1 MLYNAIVGKVYEI
14 YTLIEVSI
22 MKSNRELVLDLLLQS
37 AKSGDHP
44 NGLSTQYMAQ
54 RLNIQRTNLSSVLNA
69 LVRDK
74 KLEKVNG
81 RPVLYR
87 LAGDAVSTT
96 WSDDSC
102 FSELLGPRNLLYPAI
117 QLVKA
122 AELYPG
128 SPIPILISGPVGCG
142 KTEFLKLM
150 FRFAQ
155 MHNVL
160 SSDSQMIRVDC
171 SEHLLDPKSFRQKLF
186 SPADGLIT
194 HLDNHFIV
202 LEQVDRL
209 VPGELKEIA
218 RLLQNHEGGLLA
230 AVINEASQEASVQNA
245 AAGFFP
251 AQIRLP
257 SLSEWSLSD
266 RLNLIR
272 RFFTQEAGCVG
283 KKIIVGSE
291 LLICLLLYPCK
302 ENLRQ
307 LHTDIRM
314 GCANAYMRCYEQK
327 TDSLMI
333 TASDMPDYVRRGLLS
348 IKERRAEIEELIPQN
363 YNFSFSSQGVHAQR
377 LESTDIKDNL
387 YQYIDSRTSELLQRG
402 IPAAD
407 VNDLIV
413 LDINNAFSHYS
424 GDLARRVVNKS
435 QLTKLV
441 DDRLIRLVEA
451 FLSQAEQHFSRL
463 YPAATFYGLCL
474 HLNNVLQHTD
484 SAERSLTSDQLLQII
499 NNHKNEYAF
508 SSQLITSIE
517 KEFRIT
523 LRPEESAFVALFLCE
538 DGAEANDSRR
548 PAVLIAMHG
557 RGVASGIAAV
567 VRAISGGEIT
577 AYDMDLDKDLQLVYS
592 ELKSRILECDCERGI
607 LAIYDMGSFKQMF
620 EMIQQECGIVIYA
633 IQVPIT
639 LMAIEAARLAPN
651 MDSLTSLRETLAN
664 AFQDVAAL
672 SESLFHRSASSRVII
687 TCCASGQGG
696 AIITKQYLE
705 AHLDLDGIDVI
716 PLAIADRNLLI
727 QEINRIREKHQ
738 ILCLIGIYDPQ
749 IYGLPFYPVNAV
761 YTTELYA
768 LAEQLHLNIKDELER
783 SSTRKVILDHLK
795 TEFTHIDGERMEQL
809 LPPVMKQLRCM
820 TDAMQFDLAI
830 EQEVGLMV
838 HIACS
843 FERLASGTC
852 SPTNRWTD
860 EILHE
865 NAVLYQKLLEIL
877 DPLEQAFGIKLPKEE
892 FANIIVIIK
901 KLQK

>member
-1 MLYNAIVGKVYEI
+1 
-14 YTLIEVSI
+14 
-22 MKSNRELVLDLLLQS
+22 MKSNRELVLELLLQT

-44 NGLSTQYMAQ
+44 NGLSTQFMAQ

-96 WSDDSC
+96 WRDESC

-117 QLVKA
+117 QLIKA

-142 KTEFLKLM
+142 KTEFLKVM

-155 MHNVL
+155 THNVL
-160 SSDSQMIRVDC
+160 TASSQMIRLDC
-171 SEHLLDPKSFRQKLF
+171 SEYLVDPKSFHRKLF
-186 SPADGLIT
+186 DPADGLIS
-194 HLDNHFIV
+194 HMEDHFIV

-209 VPGELKEIA
+209 AQGELKELTS
-218 RLLQNHEGGLLA
+218 LLQNREGGLLA

-257 SLSEWSLSD
+257 ALSEWSLSD

-283 KKIIVGSE
+283 KKIIAGSE
-291 LLICLLLYPCK
+291 LLICLLLYPCR

-327 TDSLMI
+327 TDSLTA

-348 IKERRAEIEELIPQN
+348 IKEHRTEIEELIPQN

-377 LESTDIKDNL
+377 LESADIKDNL
-387 YQYIDSRTSELLQRG
+387 YQYINSRTSELLQRG

-424 GDLARRVVNKS
+424 GGLARRVVNKS
-435 QLTKLV
+435 QLAKLV

-451 FLSQAEQHFSRL
+451 FLQQAEQHFSRL

-474 HLNNVLQHTD
+474 HLSNVLQHTD
-484 SAERSLTSDQLLQII
+484 SVERRLTSDQLLQII
-499 NNHKNEYAF
+499 NTHKNEYAF
-508 SSQLITSIE
+508 SSQLITNVE
-517 KEFRIT
+517 KEFNVT

-538 DGAEANDSRR
+538 DGEETNDTRR

-567 VRAISGGEIT
+567 VRSISGGEIT

-592 ELKSRILECDCERGI
+592 ELKNRILECDCERGI

-651 MDSLTSLRETLAN
+651 TGSLTSLRETLAD
-664 AFQDVAAL
+664 AFQDVSAL
-672 SESLFHRSASSRVII
+672 SESLFYRSAASRVII

-696 AIITKQYLE
+696 AVITKQYLE
-705 AHLDLDGIDVI
+705 KHLDLDGIDVI
-716 PLAIADRNLLI
+716 PLAIADRKLLI

-749 IYGLPFYPVNAV
+749 IYGLPFYPVNEV
-761 YTTELYA
+761 YTTELYT
-768 LAEQLHLNIKDELER
+768 LADQLHLNIKGEQER

-795 TEFTHIDGERMEQL
+795 TEFTHVDGERMEQL
-809 LPPVMKQLRCM
+809 LPAVMKQLRCLA
-820 TDAMQFDLAI
+820 DAMQLELSM

-838 HIACS
+838 HIACC
-843 FERLASGTC
+843 FERLVAGTC
-852 SPTNRWTD
+852 SPSNRWAD
-860 EILHE
+860 EILQE
-865 NAVLYQKLLEIL
+865 DAILYQKLLEIL
-877 DPLEQAFGIKLPKEE
+877 APMETAFGVKLPKEE
-892 FANIIVIIK
+892 FANIIVILK

>member
-1 MLYNAIVGKVYEI
+1 MLFEFHNSFTFFLPAIPFPIHPAKQTVHFSPESLKQ
-14 YTLIEVSI
+14 SI
-22 MKSNRELVLDLLLQS
+22 HTVC
-37 AKSGDHP
+37 
-44 NGLSTQYMAQ
+44 
-54 RLNIQRTNLSSVLNA
+54 
-69 LVRDK
+69 
-74 KLEKVNG
+74 LEKQN
-81 RPVLYR
+81 RY
-87 LAGDAVSTT
+87 
-96 WSDDSC
+96 
-102 FSELLGPRNLLYPAI
+102 
-117 QLVKA
+117 LV
-122 AELYPG
+122 
-128 SPIPILISGPVGCG
+128 
-142 KTEFLKLM
+142 
-150 FRFAQ
+150 
-155 MHNVL
+155 
-160 SSDSQMIRVDC
+160 
-171 SEHLLDPKSFRQKLF
+171 DPKSFHRKLF
-186 SPADGLIT
+186 DPADGLIS
-194 HLDNHFIV
+194 HMEDHFIV

-209 VPGELKEIA
+209 AQGELKELTS
-218 RLLQNHEGGLLA
+218 LLQNREGGLLA

-257 SLSEWSLSD
+257 ALSEWSLSD

-291 LLICLLLYPCK
+291 LLICLLLYPCR

-327 TDSLMI
+327 TDSLTV

-348 IKERRAEIEELIPQN
+348 IKEHRTEIEELIPQN

-377 LESTDIKDNL
+377 LESADIKDNL
-387 YQYIDSRTSELLQRG
+387 YQYINSRTSELLQRG

-424 GDLARRVVNKS
+424 GGLARRVVNKS
-435 QLTKLV
+435 QLAKLV
-441 DDRLIRLVEA
+441 DDRLIRLVEV
-451 FLSQAEQHFSRL
+451 FLQQAEQHFSRL

-474 HLNNVLQHTD
+474 HLSNVLQHTD
-484 SAERSLTSDQLLQII
+484 SVERRLTSDQLLQII
-499 NNHKNEYAF
+499 NTHKNEYAF
-508 SSQLITSIE
+508 SSQLITNVE
-517 KEFRIT
+517 KEFNVT

-538 DGAEANDSRR
+538 DGAETNDTRR

-567 VRAISGGEIT
+567 VRSISGGEIT
-577 AYDMDLDKDLQLVYS
+577 AYDMDLDEDLQLVYS
-592 ELKSRILECDCERGI
+592 ELKNRILECDCECGI

-651 MDSLTSLRETLAN
+651 TGSLTSLRETLAD
-664 AFQDVAAL
+664 AFQDVSAL
-672 SESLFHRSASSRVII
+672 SESLFYRSAASRVII

-696 AIITKQYLE
+696 AVITKQY
-705 AHLDLDGIDVI
+705 LDLDGIDVI
-716 PLAIADRNLLI
+716 PLAIADRKFLI

-749 IYGLPFYPVNAV
+749 IYGLPFYPVNEV
-761 YTTELYA
+761 YTAELYT
-768 LAEQLHLNIKDELER
+768 LADQLHLNIKGEQER

-795 TEFTHIDGERMEQL
+795 TEFTHVDGERMEQL
-809 LPPVMKQLRCM
+809 LPAVMKQLRCLA
-820 TDAMQFDLAI
+820 DAMQLELSM

-838 HIACS
+838 HIACC
-843 FERLASGTC
+843 FERLVAGTC
-852 SPTNRWTD
+852 SPSNRWAD
-860 EILHE
+860 EILQE
-865 NAVLYQKLLEIL
+865 DAILYQKLLEIL
-877 DPLEQAFGIKLPKEE
+877 APMETAFGVKLPKEE
-892 FANIIVIIK
+892 FANIIVILK

>member
-1 MLYNAIVGKVYEI
+1 MLFEFHNSFTFFLPAIPFPIHPAKQTVHFSPESLKP
-14 YTLIEVSI
+14 SI
-22 MKSNRELVLDLLLQS
+22 HTVC
-37 AKSGDHP
+37 
-44 NGLSTQYMAQ
+44 
-54 RLNIQRTNLSSVLNA
+54 
-69 LVRDK
+69 
-74 KLEKVNG
+74 LEKQN
-81 RPVLYR
+81 RY
-87 LAGDAVSTT
+87 
-96 WSDDSC
+96 
-102 FSELLGPRNLLYPAI
+102 
-117 QLVKA
+117 LV
-122 AELYPG
+122 
-128 SPIPILISGPVGCG
+128 
-142 KTEFLKLM
+142 
-150 FRFAQ
+150 
-155 MHNVL
+155 
-160 SSDSQMIRVDC
+160 
-171 SEHLLDPKSFRQKLF
+171 DPKSFHRKLF
-186 SPADGLIT
+186 DPADGLIS
-194 HLDNHFIV
+194 HMEDHFIV

-209 VPGELKEIA
+209 AQGELKELTS
-218 RLLQNHEGGLLA
+218 LLQNREGGLLA

-257 SLSEWSLSD
+257 ALSEWSLSD

-291 LLICLLLYPCK
+291 LLICLLLYPCR

-327 TDSLMI
+327 TDSLTV

-348 IKERRAEIEELIPQN
+348 IKEHRTEIEELIPQN

-377 LESTDIKDNL
+377 LESADIKDNL
-387 YQYIDSRTSELLQRG
+387 YQYINSRTSELLQRG

-424 GDLARRVVNKS
+424 GGLARRVVNKS
-435 QLTKLV
+435 QLAKLV
-441 DDRLIRLVEA
+441 DDRLIRLVEV
-451 FLSQAEQHFSRL
+451 FLQQAEQHFSRL

-474 HLNNVLQHTD
+474 HLSNVLQHTD
-484 SAERSLTSDQLLQII
+484 SVERRLTSDQLLQII
-499 NNHKNEYAF
+499 NTHKNEYAF
-508 SSQLITSIE
+508 SSQLITNVE
-517 KEFRIT
+517 KEFNVT

-538 DGAEANDSRR
+538 DGAETNDTRR

-567 VRAISGGEIT
+567 VRSISGGEIT
-577 AYDMDLDKDLQLVYS
+577 AYDMDLDEDLQLVYS
-592 ELKSRILECDCERGI
+592 ELKNRILECDCECGI

-651 MDSLTSLRETLAN
+651 TGSLTSLRETLAD
-664 AFQDVAAL
+664 AFQDVSAL
-672 SESLFHRSASSRVII
+672 SESLFYRSAASRVII

-696 AIITKQYLE
+696 AVITKQY
-705 AHLDLDGIDVI
+705 LDLDGIDVI
-716 PLAIADRNLLI
+716 PLAIADRKFLI

-749 IYGLPFYPVNAV
+749 IYGLPFYPVNEV
-761 YTTELYA
+761 YTAELYT
-768 LAEQLHLNIKDELER
+768 LADQLHLNIKGEQER

-795 TEFTHIDGERMEQL
+795 TEFTHVDGERMEQL
-809 LPPVMKQLRCM
+809 LPAVMKQLRCLA
-820 TDAMQFDLAI
+820 DAMQLELSM

-838 HIACS
+838 HIACC
-843 FERLASGTC
+843 FERLVAGTC
-852 SPTNRWTD
+852 SPSNRWAD
-860 EILHE
+860 EILQE
-865 NAVLYQKLLEIL
+865 DAILYQKLLEIL
-877 DPLEQAFGIKLPKEE
+877 APMETAFGVKLPKEE
-892 FANIIVIIK
+892 FANIIVILK